1 MNEQGI
7 NIHRYRFAIAL
18 MGMALG
24 AVAGCAVPDEPPPE
38 QPAIAADRSEL
49 SYLNTLSYSILTEYE
64 KARTL
69 QGSGDIAY
77 PVCIF
82 SNYTTPISASKRE
95 SYRALM
101 QQVVNRWNDALESQ
115 PGWAVWNIRLY
126 LVGSSTAC
134 PDTDANLKVY
144 KVMGD
149 QTRERGYAQFWTFL
163 NVAGRGE
170 FDSAIYK
177 RELHE
182 YGHQLGL
189 GDTYSEATYQ
199 LPFDQPPGIMN
210 LYWDVPD
217 LTDDDIASV
226 RHVWARVSG
235 RSTAQC
241 PVGFVPGTAQP
252 NTNGH
257 IFCVYPRYDLTSMWL
272 GTGKCIENV
281 SGGVLMRN
289 CSTSQAQEWRMI
301 PTDMPGYV
309 RLKNRQAGFNLC
321 VDILND
327 GVNDKLHLVTC
338 GNYGGQYWKLVPTA
352 WPEFFQ
358 LKAMWPGDGKC
369 LDILND
375 GVNEQLRM
383 GACGNYTGQYW
394 QRRQH

>member
-1 MNEQGI
+1 MNEPSI
-7 NIHRYRFAIAL
+7 DTHCSRLTIAL
-18 MGMALG
+18 LGMALG
-24 AVAGCAVPDEPPPE
+24 VVAGCATPDEPASE
-38 QPAIAADRSEL
+38 QHAVGGARSEL
-49 SYLNTLSYSILTEYE
+49 SYLNTLNYSILTEFE
-64 KARTL
+64 RARGMQL
-69 QGSGDIAY
+69 SGDISY

-134 PDTDANLKVY
+134 PDTDASLKVY

-170 FDSAIYK
+170 FDSENYK

-226 RHVWARVSG
+226 RHVWARLSG
-235 RSTAQC
+235 RSGSQC
-241 PVGFVPGTAQP
+241 PAGFIPGTAQP
-252 NTNGH
+252 NPNGH

-272 GTGKCIENV
+272 GTGKCIEHV
-281 SGGVLMRN
+281 DGEMAMRN
-289 CSTSQAQEWRMI
+289 CGTSQAQEWRMI
-301 PTDMPGYV
+301 PTDWPGYV
-309 RLKNRQAGFNLC
+309 RLKNRQAGFNRC
-321 VDILND
+321 VDIINNGD
-327 GVNDKLHLVTC
+327 KDKLHLAAC
-338 GNYGGQYWKLVPTA
+338 GDYSGQYWQLVPTA
-352 WPEFFQ
+352 WPGFFQ
-358 LKAMWPGDGKC
+358 LKAMWLGDGKC
-369 LDILND
+369 LGIING
-375 GVNEQLRM
+375 GVNDQLRM
-383 GACGNYTGQYW
+383 VACGDYSGQYW
-394 QRRQH
+394 ERRQH